1 MNTLETNF
9 LLLFLSYNSK
19 APSCYRINDAKV
31 MTEHSNES
39 AVRELAAY
47 LQKRSQKIDKIFLFS
62 SQATKKLLEKADMT
76 TVDFFKRR
84 IIEFV
89 PAENIITVDYDESK
103 SMNEALSDIGEM
115 GKSILDEAE
124 KTKKTQRE
132 KGAASHITI
141 HADMTGGMRNASMMM
156 LGIMRLL
163 NFSGLQMGRI
173 LYSNWELNR
182 DVNYVEDSQDVYRFF
197 DLVAGATEFAKYG
210 SVEKLAD
217 YYNIDVLEQ
226 KPYTDECNLN
236 RELYELVNAMGYF
249 AQSIKLCRYGE
260 LEDACALL
268 AEKIQAFTNLAP
280 QNYDANDKLFA
291 TLLPTIE
298 ESYKTILSAHDDLD
312 IIAWCVK
319 QGYLQQAMTLYTER
333 VPEFIAKHGFYTLDA
348 ETAKE
353 INHKVKKKEDISAAN
368 YLLCIWGNNLDQR
381 GDIQVY
387 FKQELR
393 KPLALL
399 KQWKTVDDAEVEQQL
414 ELLQQDIDKHDFFI
428 TFDKDDFK
436 KALNEI
442 KQIIAGKIA
451 YKDIIGNSDGLA
463 GLLKRF
469 LTMDEE
475 EGAWRNVD
483 LTQHIPNSKKL
494 KSLFNQMLNSSK
506 EEQLYRLFNIDKL
519 PYKQFSRGYL
529 LQCGMKYGKITSN
542 LCDDAA
548 LVDIINSYTIIRM
561 ARNSSNH
568 ARHEKGD
575 SPREIEEKILSGIC
589 ELRKQAAYLKS
600 KQEVKA

>member
-1 MNTLETNF
+1 MNALETNF

-19 APSCYRINDAKV
+19 DPSCYQINDENV

-62 SQATKKLLEKADMT
+62 SQATKNLLKKVDMT
-76 TVDFFKRR
+76 TVHFFASR
-84 IIEFV
+84 IKEIV
-89 PAENIITVDYDESK
+89 PAENIVIVDYNENNSIDK
-103 SMNEALSDIGEM
+103 SLSDIGNM
-115 GKSILDEAE
+115 GTIILSEV
-124 KTKKTQRE
+124 KKIQRE
-132 KGAASHITI
+132 QGAACPITI

-156 LGIMRLL
+156 LGVMRLL
-163 NFSGLQMGRI
+163 NFSGLQMGKI
-173 LYSNWELNR
+173 LYSNWERNR

-217 YYNIDVLEQ
+217 YYNIDVFEQ
-226 KPYTDECNLN
+226 KPYTDECNLS

-280 QNYDANDKLFA
+280 QNYDVNDKLFA

-298 ESYKTILSAHDDLD
+298 ESYKTVLSAHDDLD
-312 IIAWCVK
+312 IITWCVK
-319 QGYLQQAMTLYTER
+319 QGHLQQAMTLYTER
-333 VPEFIAKHGFYTLDA
+333 VPEFIDKQGFYTLDDA
-348 ETAKE
+348 IAKE
-353 INHKVKKKEDISAAN
+353 INKKVKNEEISAAN
-368 YLLCIWGNNLDQR
+368 YLLCVCGIHLDQR
-381 GDIQVY
+381 GDIQVF
-387 FKQELR
+387 FKRALKQ
-393 KPLALL
+393 PLALL
-399 KQWKTVDDAEVEQQL
+399 KQWKTVDDADVEKKL
-414 ELLQQDIDKHDFFI
+414 EELQQDIDKHDFFI

-436 KALNEI
+436 KALSEI

-451 YKDIIGNSDGLA
+451 YRDIIDNNDGLA
-463 GLLKRF
+463 GLLKRY
-469 LTMDEE
+469 LAIDEE
-475 EGAWRNVD
+475 KGAWRNID
-483 LTQHIPNSKKL
+483 LTQHIPNNKKL
-494 KSLFNQMLNSSK
+494 KSLFNQLLNNSK
-506 EEQLYRLFNIDKL
+506 EEDLYRLFNIDKL

-529 LQCGMKYGKITSN
+529 LQCGMKEGKLTSN

-568 ARHEKGD
+568 ARHEKSA

>member
-1 MNTLETNF
+1 MNALETNF

-19 APSCYRINDAKV
+19 DPSCYQINDENV

-62 SQATKKLLEKADMT
+62 SQATKNLLKKVDMT
-76 TVDFFKRR
+76 TVHFFASR
-84 IIEFV
+84 IKEIV
-89 PAENIITVDYDESK
+89 PAENIIIVDYNENNSIDK
-103 SMNEALSDIGEM
+103 SLSDIGNM
-115 GKSILDEAE
+115 GTIILSEV
-124 KTKKTQRE
+124 KKIQRE
-132 KGAASHITI
+132 QGAACPITI

-156 LGIMRLL
+156 LGVMRLL
-163 NFSGLQMGRI
+163 NFSGLQMGKI
-173 LYSNWELNR
+173 LYSNWERNR

-217 YYNIDVLEQ
+217 YYNIDVFEQ
-226 KPYTDECNLN
+226 KPYTDECNLS

-280 QNYDANDKLFA
+280 QNYDVNDKLFA

-298 ESYKTILSAHDDLD
+298 ESYKTVLSAHDDLD
-312 IIAWCVK
+312 IITWCVK
-319 QGYLQQAMTLYTER
+319 QGHLQQAMTLYTER
-333 VPEFIAKHGFYTLDA
+333 VPEFIDKQGFYTLDDA
-348 ETAKE
+348 IAKE
-353 INHKVKKKEDISAAN
+353 INKKVKNEEISAAN
-368 YLLCIWGNNLDQR
+368 YLLCGCGIHLDQR
-381 GDIQVY
+381 GDIQVF
-387 FKQELR
+387 FKRALKQ
-393 KPLALL
+393 PLALL
-399 KQWKTVDDAEVEQQL
+399 KQWKTVDDADVEKKL
-414 ELLQQDIDKHDFFI
+414 EELQQDIDKHDFFI

-436 KALNEI
+436 KALSEI

-451 YKDIIGNSDGLA
+451 YRDIIDNNDGLA
-463 GLLKRF
+463 GLLKRY
-469 LTMDEE
+469 LAIDEE
-475 EGAWRNVD
+475 KGAWRNID
-483 LTQHIPNSKKL
+483 LTQHIPNNKKL
-494 KSLFNQMLNSSK
+494 KSLFNQLLNNSK
-506 EEQLYRLFNIDKL
+506 EEDLYRLFNIDKL

-529 LQCGMKYGKITSN
+529 LQCGMKEGKLTSN

-568 ARHEKGD
+568 ARHEKSA